1 MPIHNAD
8 IARLFEEMADLLE
21 IGDANPFRVRAY
33 RNAARTVGELQA
45 DIAAALAKGE
55 SLPKLP
61 GIGADLAGKIGE
73 IAATGH
79 LDALDRLRRTLPPAI
94 TELLR
99 IPGIGPKRVKIL
111 YHELDV
117 QTLPQLC
124 KAAREGRIRALSGF
138 GEKTEANILRATEA
152 HLSKARRF
160 KLAVGAQYA
169 AAMIDYL
176 RAVPGVR
183 ECVAAGS
190 LRRMRETVG
199 DIDILVT
206 ASAKSPV
213 VQRFVGYPEVKDV
226 LASGA
231 SRSSVVLQSG
241 MQVDLRV
248 VALDSCGAALVY
260 FTGSKAHNIALR
272 RLAQERG
279 LKINEYGVFRGAT
292 RIAGDTEASVYAAVG
307 LPWIPPELR
316 EDRGE
321 IDAALKG
328 ELPRLIELTDLK
340 GDLHA
345 HTKWTDGHHSI
356 REMAEAARTRGLSY
370 LAITDHSRRLTVAN
384 GLDAARLRKQCAEV
398 RQLGAALKG
407 VTLLTGIEVDIL
419 DDGTLDLPDSV
430 LAELDVVIAA
440 VHSKFGLS
448 RARQTQR
455 ILRALDNPCVAMLA
469 HPMGRLI
476 DEREPYDVDMAK
488 IIRKAKARGVHLELN
503 AHPERLDLLDTHCR
517 MARDEGV
524 LVSVNSDAHSVLEFD
539 NLKYGIGQARRGWLE
554 KGNVL
559 NTRGVGEV
567 RRLLRRSPGV
577 R

>member
-8 IARLFEEMADLLE
+8 IAQLFEEMADLLE

-33 RNAARTVGELQA
+33 RNAARLVGELQL

-55 SLPKLP
+55 ALPKLP
-61 GIGADLAGKIGE
+61 GIGADLDGKIRE
-73 IAATGH
+73 IVATGH
-79 LDALDRLRRTLPPAI
+79 LAALERLRKTMPPAI
-94 TELLR
+94 TELLH
-99 IPGIGPKRVKIL
+99 IPGLGPKRVKML

-117 QTLPQLC
+117 QTVPQLY
-124 KAAREGRIRALSGF
+124 KAAREGRIRDVPGF
-138 GEKTEANILRATEA
+138 GEKTETHILEATEA

-169 AAMIDYL
+169 DAIVAYL

-183 ECVAAGS
+183 DCLAAGS
-190 LRRMRETVG
+190 VRRMRETVG

-206 ASAKSPV
+206 AAPGSPV
-213 VQRFVGYPEVKDV
+213 AQRFVAYPEVKEV

-241 MQVDLRV
+241 LQVDLRV
-248 VALDSCGAALVY
+248 VPPDSYGAALQY
-260 FTGSKAHNIALR
+260 FTGSKAHSIALR

-279 LKINEYGVFRGAT
+279 LKLNAYGVFRGAT
-292 RIAGDTEASVYAAVG
+292 RIAGDTEASVYAALG

-321 IDAALKG
+321 IDAALQGK
-328 ELPRLIELTDLK
+328 LPRLVELGDLR

-345 HTKWTDGHHSI
+345 HTKWTDGHDTV
-356 REMAEAARTRGLSY
+356 RAMAKAALAHGLSY
-370 LAITDHSRRLTVAN
+370 LAITDHSRRLTFAH
-384 GLDAARLRKQCAEV
+384 GLDPDRLREQGAEI
-398 RQLGAALKG
+398 RKAGAGLAG
-407 VTLLTGIEVDIL
+407 ITLLTGIEVDIL
-419 DDGTLDLPDSV
+419 DDGMLDLPDRV

-440 VHSKFGLS
+440 VHSKFGLT
-448 RARQTQR
+448 RERQTER
-455 ILRALDNPCVAMLA
+455 ILRALDNPCVALLA
-469 HPMGRLI
+469 HPLGRLI
-476 DEREPYDVDMAK
+476 GEREPYDVDMLK
-488 IIRKAKARGVHLELN
+488 IIRKAKARGIFLELN
-503 AHPERLDLLDTHCR
+503 AHPERLDLFDTHCR

-524 LVSVNSDAHSVLEFD
+524 LVSVNSDAHSVLDFD

-554 KGNVL
+554 KGDVL

-567 RRLLRRSPGV
+567 RRLLRRPPGF